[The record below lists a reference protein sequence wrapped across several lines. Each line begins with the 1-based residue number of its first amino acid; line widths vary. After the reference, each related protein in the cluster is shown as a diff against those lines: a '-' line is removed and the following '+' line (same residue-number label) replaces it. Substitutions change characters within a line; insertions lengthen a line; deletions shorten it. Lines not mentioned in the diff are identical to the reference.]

1 MKYLPR
7 RCFSAS
13 LRSALQPERSMALA
27 VNSILQ
33 KNSGR
38 HVAVRLNCRDEI
50 DVRMFH
56 PMVGKVREEMRFNG
70 CAQGTME

>member
-1 MKYLPR
+1 MKCLLKR
-7 RCFSAS
+7 SFSAS

-33 KNSGR
+33 KISGR
-38 HVAVRLNCRDEI
+38 QVAVRLNCRDET

-56 PMVGKVREEMRFNG
+56 PMVGKMREEIRFN
-70 CAQGTME
+70 A